1 MPADCVAFLPGES
14 FFVVPEGIVLI
25 SFTPGQISVCRV
37 QEWIGSAPVDP
48 QWHRGAISSRLND
61 FGPQAGVLF
70 VFGCVLRWAL
80 TFSAL
85 GRTMQ
90 RAHGFLD
97 ARAVLCVFL
106 IISGWEAP
114 SFHSFEEKAF
124 CACAHLLTFSAR
136 FSDWPS
142 ICRQS
147 KFRVPSLKV
156 CLAVHCRS
164 SSLVVVVAIDIQCAQ
179 QCPAWFVFVLP
190 KLQVCIAQCTT
201 ILWWHELLFCCPTY
215 MSCVPVRLSKMR
227 ESRIAEWFGG
237 LIWEVADFHRVDV
250 VGGLLYFGQAFIHLS
265 LCFNYCSSCWH
276 GRLVF
281 QDCHWL

>member
-1 MPADCVAFLPGES
+1 MRSEFVFEVLHHC
-14 FFVVPEGIVLI
+14 FFVSLDAGWVRRIPDGERFFMVPEGIVSI

-61 FGPQAGVLF
+61 FGPHAGVLS
-70 VFGCVLRWAL
+70 VFGCVLRWASP
-80 TFSAL
+80 FSAL
-85 GRTMQ
+85 GRTFF
-90 RAHGFLD
+90 FLIFGC
-97 ARAVLCVFL
+97 ACSSLRVFNYFWLGGAVLPQFWGK
-106 IISGWEAP
+106 S
-114 SFHSFEEKAF
+114 F

-136 FSDWPS
+136 VIDWPS

-147 KFRVPSLKV
+147 KFRVPSRKI
-156 CLAVHCRS
+156 CPAVHGRS

-227 ESRIAEWFGG
+227 ESRIVEW
-237 LIWEVADFHRVDV
+237 
-250 VGGLLYFGQAFIHLS
+250 
-265 LCFNYCSSCWH
+265 
-276 GRLVF
+276 
-281 QDCHWL
+281 